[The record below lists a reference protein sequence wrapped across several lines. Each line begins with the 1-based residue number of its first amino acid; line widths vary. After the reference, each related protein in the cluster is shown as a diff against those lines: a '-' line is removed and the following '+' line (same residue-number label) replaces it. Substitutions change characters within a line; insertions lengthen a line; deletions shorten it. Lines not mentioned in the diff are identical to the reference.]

1 MPTVGA
7 PVQGYYYDQNTDTL
21 RPIAGL
27 GAQGPQGPA
36 GPQGPPSGPAGQA
49 ENVSLTGTNVT
60 VPAVGWQKVPL
71 NTQNVGFNWDNTNK
85 RWVCP
90 TTGAYNISGICSFTM
105 ASAQNSRIIIS
116 IWVNGVERSRG
127 TDYTAGTTTSA
138 GAGGI
143 AYCDTWLFAGDYVE
157 LYSYSNPVKALDWV
171 GGSSNSN
178 MLTIRMVT
186 GTGLKGDPGVAGPQ
200 GPPGNFEIYG
210 WGATGPSTAIL
221 AGAWTII
228 PVPTSFT
235 STRSDSITDDFT
247 RLADGTVKIL
257 RAGFYDITETTF
269 SVPNVGNQYCEN
281 IIAGTTGA
289 VPGGGDKMAADNKPG
304 APTYATYHTVTI
316 NRYFAAGSVIGIL
329 QFCSVAS
336 NWVVANFSINRVG
349 AGATGLQGAT
359 GSQGP
364 TGPSTPFNI
373 FSLKGAGDNAIPA
386 PGSITVNSTSITSIT
401 QINIS
406 YYPYPGVSPMPPV
419 ARTLRAGSVMYMMD
433 QASPGNYAMY
443 QVTALISDNASPNW
457 YVAYSVSYIAATGGF
472 IIDRQIL
479 FGLGGTEL
487 KEQALGVM
495 GTIRG
500 TGTLALSSTPQVAM
514 TLAPIQLKT
523 QRQYAYNV
531 YVRAVSATAQNNGN
545 ITSDVPSGVVLS
557 VNYNIV
563 ILPGGTGFYYPI
575 MYRQFFY
582 CSAAGNYTLNCK
594 LSIASGSGTAY
605 LDQGGYLSIE
615 DLGPLR

>member
-1 MPTVGA
+1 MPNIGA

-27 GAQGPQGPA
+27 GAQGPKGDT
-36 GPQGPPSGPAGQA
+36 GPQGPPSAPAGQA
-49 ENVSLTGTNVT
+49 ENISLTGTNVT

-90 TTGAYNISGICSFTM
+90 TTGAYNISGLVSFTM
-105 ASAQNSRIIIS
+105 LSAQNTRLIVS

-127 TDYTAGTTTSA
+127 TDYTAGTTTSL

-143 AYCDTWLFAGDYVE
+143 AYCDTYLFAGDYVE
-157 LYSYSNPVKALDWV
+157 LYSYTNPVKAVDWV
-171 GGSSNSN
+171 GGTSNSN

-186 GTGLKGDPGVAGPQ
+186 GTG
-200 GPPGNFEIYG
+200 
-210 WGATGPSTAIL
+210 ATGA
-221 AGAWTII
+221 AGA
-228 PVPTSFT
+228 
-235 STRSDSITDDFT
+235 
-247 RLADGTVKIL
+247 
-257 RAGFYDITETTF
+257 
-269 SVPNVGNQYCEN
+269 
-281 IIAGTTGA
+281 
-289 VPGGGDKMAADNKPG
+289 PG
-304 APTYATYHTVTI
+304 AP
-316 NRYFAAGSVIGIL
+316 
-329 QFCSVAS
+329 
-336 NWVVANFSINRVG
+336 
-349 AGATGLQGAT
+349 
-359 GSQGP
+359 GP
-364 TGPSTPFNI
+364 AGPSTPYPI
-373 FSLKGAGDNAIPA
+373 FSLKGAGDNAIP
-386 PGSITVNSTSITSIT
+386 SVSQITVNSTSVTSIT

-406 YYPYPGVSPMPPV
+406 YYPYPGSPPMAPI
-419 ARTLRAGSVMYMMD
+419 ARNLRPGSVIYMMD
-433 QASPGNYAMY
+433 QASPGNNATYLI
-443 QVTALISDNASPNW
+443 TALISDNGAPN
-457 YVAYSVSYIAATGGF
+457 YYTAYSVSYVTATGGF
-472 IIDRQIL
+472 IIDRQVM

-487 KEQALGVM
+487 EELALGVV

-531 YVRAVSATAQNNGN
+531 YVRAVTATAQNNGN
-545 ITSDVPSGVVLS
+545 ITSDIPSGVVLS

-563 ILPGGTGFYYPI
+563 ILPGGTSFYFPI